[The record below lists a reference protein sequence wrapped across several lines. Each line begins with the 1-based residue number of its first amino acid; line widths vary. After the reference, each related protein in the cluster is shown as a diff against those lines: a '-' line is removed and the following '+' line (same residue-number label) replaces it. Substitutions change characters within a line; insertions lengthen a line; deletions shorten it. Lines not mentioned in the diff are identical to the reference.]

1 MDLTEEIDLAPRA
14 DVLKVESDPTIHEQ
28 WALHKFAF
36 EQGEGWLPTRLR
48 RYHKDRKINGELA
61 EGYYDEF
68 IPVALDTDRGM
79 VIRKDVEER
88 TISCPECNVPA
99 RNQGSDIVCPEC
111 GMLCNESKLTDNMIR
126 DPKTAG
132 RVDEN
137 GNRYND

>member
-14 DVLKVESDPTIHEQ
+14 DVLKATSDSTIHDQ

-36 EQGEGWLPTRLR
+36 ESENEWMPTHLR
-48 RYHKDRKINGELA
+48 HYHRDRKINGESA

-68 IPVALDTDRGM
+68 IPVAFDSDRGM
-79 VIRKDVEER
+79 IVKKEVEER
-88 TISCPECNVPA
+88 TISCPKCNVPA
-99 RNQGSDIVCPEC
+99 RNQGGDIVCPEC

-132 RVDEN
+132 RTNEK
-137 GNRYND
+137 GETY